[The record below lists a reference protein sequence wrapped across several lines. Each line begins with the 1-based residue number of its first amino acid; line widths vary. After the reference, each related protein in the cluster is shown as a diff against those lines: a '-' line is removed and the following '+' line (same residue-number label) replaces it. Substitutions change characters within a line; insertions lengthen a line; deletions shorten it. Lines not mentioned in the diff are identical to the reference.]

1 MLPEDA
7 KARRKEALEKL
18 MEQTQVDEHFHPV
31 NPDDKPVPYTDDVFK
46 EAAIQWLIETD
57 QVPFVL
63 YSNVSSHHRRQP
75 ISAFEHPSF
84 QKMIHMASQATR
96 GVKIPNR
103 KQTRDEIIALFK
115 TQMTKLKDR
124 LNVCTFSFTVS
135 SSNPLSQSPYV
146 LGQISLT
153 CDAWQASNVDGYFAV
168 TGHWI
173 EEHSP
178 GRWTLEHA
186 LLGFTRM
193 NTAHNGQRLGQ
204 ALYKIC
210 NRLGIVHKVSNSDQ
224 ISFVYLSFI
233 DWSYNL

>member
-1 MLPEDA
+1 
-7 KARRKEALEKL
+7 
-18 MEQTQVDEHFHPV
+18 MEQTQVDEHFHAIDP
-31 NPDDKPVPYTDDVFK
+31 NNKPVHYMDEVFK

-57 QVPFVL
+57 QVYL
-63 YSNVSSHHRRQP
+63 IIYSNISSHRHRQP

-84 QKMIHMASQATR
+84 QHMIHVASHATR

-115 TQMTKLKDR
+115 MQMTKLKDR
-124 LNVCTFSFTVS
+124 LNVRTFLFTAS
-135 SSNPLSQSPYV
+135 CSNPWSQSRYV
-146 LGQISLT
+146 SGQISLT
-153 CDAWQASNVDGYFAV
+153 CDAWQASNTDGYFAV

-173 EEHSP
+173 EECSP
-178 GRWTLEHA
+178 GKWTLEHA

-210 NRLGIVHKVSNSDQ
+210 NRVGIVYKVR
-224 ISFVYLSFI
+224 
-233 DWSYNL
+233 